1 MIEVYKGLGEELL
14 INKNDKCI
22 MIVEK
27 NNITLCSGADISIN
41 DLDKI
46 NFIIQRYKYTLDKI
60 EDYKEDIK
68 LEIENFNLL
77 NKGV

>member
-1 MIEVYKGLGEELL
+1 MINVKQGLCDELI

-22 MIVEK
+22 VIV
-27 NNITLCSGADISIN
+27 NNNMITLCSGADISIN

>member
-1 MIEVYKGLGEELL
+1 MIEVNKGLCEELI

-22 MIVEK
+22 MIVDK

-46 NFIIQRYKYTLDKI
+46 NFIVQRYKYTLDKI
-60 EDYKEDIK
+60 ADYKEDIN